1 MNEPQNKSTLAQ
13 RIPFFYGWIVVA
25 VAFVT
30 MAIGVNSRTS
40 FSLLVPPLLEEFQWD
55 RATVSATFSIGFVT
69 SVVLS
74 PLVGALMD
82 KFGPRFVIPAGAT
95 VTALGF
101 LTSTLATKPWHLYLT
116 LGLFVVGGG
125 LFINYIGHT
134 VFLPN
139 WFSKRRG
146 LAVGIAFSG
155 VGVGSITLFPW
166 MQHSIETIGWRE
178 TNIALGILILV
189 VIVPLNALF
198 QRRRPEDMGL
208 LPDGASAGTA
218 DETAANQAQED
229 ARIVDKEW
237 TSVEWTLS
245 LAVRTSRYWWLV
257 AAFVTGLWAWYSVQV
272 HQTQFLLDIGISGD
286 VAATALGLVPL
297 AGIAGQI
304 MIGHFSDRMGRE
316 WGWSV
321 ALFGYVLTYLL
332 LLLLEL
338 FPSEALIYT
347 MVAAQGVLGYG
358 LASVFGAVG
367 VELFAG
373 KKYGVI
379 FGTLGAFAGVG
390 AAVGPLATGWLF
402 DLFGNYN
409 VAFAVAA
416 AVSSASIVF
425 MWLAGPRKVRLV
437 AGRVP
442 KG

>member
-1 MNEPQNKSTLAQ
+1 MNDPAPRLSFSS
-13 RIPFFYGWIVVA
+13 RIPFFYGWIVVG

-40 FSLLVPPLLEEFQWD
+40 FSLLVPPLLEEFKWD
-55 RATVSATFSIGFVT
+55 RATISATFSIGFVT

-82 KFGPRFVIPAGAT
+82 RFGPRFVIPAGAT
-95 VTALGF
+95 VTAFGF
-101 LTSTLATKPWHLYLT
+101 LASTLATEPWHFYVT

-146 LAVGIAFSG
+146 LALGIAFSG
-155 VGVGSITLFPW
+155 VGVGSITIFPW
-166 MQHSIETIGWRE
+166 MQHSIETVGWRG

-189 VIVPLNALF
+189 VIVPINALL
-198 QRRRPEDMGL
+198 QRRRPEDLGL
-208 LPDGASAGTA
+208 LSDGASGDI
-218 DETAANQAQED
+218 DEENAANQAQED

-237 TSVEWTLS
+237 ASVDWTLS
-245 LAVRTSRYWWLV
+245 SAMRTSRYWWLV

-272 HQTQFLLDIGISGD
+272 HQTQFLIDIGISGE

-316 WGWSV
+316 WGWTI
-321 ALFGYVLTYLL
+321 ALFGYFLTYILL
-332 LLLLEL
+332 LLLAV
-338 FPSEALIYT
+338 FPFEALIYT
-347 MVAAQGVLGYG
+347 MVAAQGVMGYG

-390 AAVGPLATGWLF
+390 AAMGPLATGWLF
-402 DLFGNYN
+402 DLFGSYD

-416 AVSSASIVF
+416 AISLASIIC
-425 MWLAGPRKVRLV
+425 MWLSGPRKVRLV

-442 KG
+442 NG